1 MDENQKL
8 PFDTAYTPA
17 PAPESPAFPTGKKE
31 TRLWWALL
39 ILCVLGADFAL
50 YGKFGLG
57 FALVTLGLLITAWVY
72 LFPKGG
78 KLKPYPTALML
89 LSAVLAGSFFRSD
102 DGFVKFVSL
111 VFLFVCVPLA
121 LTLSAGK
128 NRRDPK
134 GLMSLLDSP
143 RALVILGVGRLPE
156 SLRGL
161 HRMEKATSRSG
172 NRWAALAGIGIAIPL
187 VAILLT
193 LLSSAD
199 AAFEGLLNLVPQ
211 LDWGEPVAAILCG
224 CLPAPVLY
232 TMCVALRHAPAD
244 DAPSRKGRGLNPI
257 TVNTVLVSVCAVY
270 LAYLCSQ
277 LAYFVG
283 GLSGLLPEE
292 YTLSQ
297 YARRGFFEMAVLAL
311 VNLGLMAGAVGLSAK
326 QKGRAPLFTRIL
338 SLFVGIVTLF
348 FVLTASAKML
358 LYIDSYGLTRLR
370 VLTEVIMVFLALT
383 TIFVSI
389 WLFAPKFAYMK
400 AVLLTALALCSITA
414 WVDVDTF
421 VAKYNIWAYQTGVSK
436 YMDIDHLGEL
446 SQGAI
451 PALEVLSADEDE
463 DIAYMAKYYL
473 RQAAEDMDEP
483 DIRALTLSELAA
495 RPILEKYKVPETSVD
510 ESQPKPT
517 DRVDFET
524 YGSLFRFAAEEI
536 LRLTDGGQQW
546 RQLLFSRYSYETVL
560 EDVRTGERFYCNRT
574 MASVMEELTAIPFPA
589 STPMET
595 VVVRSGQ
602 VHFCDSNGTYAL
614 VYSPKKPPTW
624 LSDPSAPEDLT
635 VEPLGDGWYHVTT
648 LVG

>member
-1 MDENQKL
+1 MDEQQKL

-17 PAPESPAFPTGKKE
+17 HPEENPAFPTGKKE
-31 TRLWWALL
+31 TRFWWVMLVL
-39 ILCVLGADFAL
+39 SVLGADFAL

-57 FALVTLGLLITAWVY
+57 FALVTMGIILTTWVY
-72 LFPKGG
+72 LLPKGQ
-78 KLKPYPTALML
+78 KIKPYPTALL
-89 LSAVLAGSFFRSD
+89 VLSAVLAGSFFRSN

-111 VFLFVCVPLA
+111 VFLWICVPLA

-134 GLMSLLDSP
+134 GLLSLLDAP
-143 RALVILGVGRLPE
+143 RALLVLGVGRLPE
-156 SLRGL
+156 SARGL
-161 HRMEKATSRSG
+161 HRAGKSNGNSG

-187 VAILLT
+187 VAILLS

-199 AAFEGLLNLVPQ
+199 AAFEGLLNLVPR
-211 LDWGEPVAAILCG
+211 LDWGEPVAAVVCG
-224 CLPAPVLY
+224 CLSAPVLY
-232 TMCVALRHAPAD
+232 TMCVALRHSPAAPA
-244 DAPSRKGRGLNPI
+244 ASREAKGMNPI

-297 YARRGFFEMAVLAL
+297 YARRGFFEMALLAM
-311 VNLGLMAGAVGLSAK
+311 VNLGLMAGAVGLSSR
-326 QKGRAPLFTRIL
+326 QGDRVSLFTRIL

-348 FVLTASAKML
+348 FVLTASAKMF

-389 WLFAPKFAYMK
+389 WLFVPKFAYMK

-414 WVDVDTF
+414 WADVDTF
-421 VAKYNIWAYQTGVSK
+421 VAKYNVWAYQTGVSK
-436 YMDIDHLGEL
+436 YMDIDHLGDL

-451 PALEVLSADEDE
+451 PALEALAADDDE

-473 RQAAEDMDEP
+473 RQAAEDMEEL

-495 RPILEKYKVPETSVD
+495 RPVLEKYKVPETSVD
-510 ESQPKPT
+510 TPQPKPI

-524 YGSLFRFAAEEI
+524 YGSHYRFAAEEI

-546 RQLLFSRYSYETVL
+546 RQLIFSMYSYEAVL
-560 EDVRTGERFYCNRT
+560 EDVRTGEQFYCDRV
-574 MASVMEELTAIPFPA
+574 MSSIMEELTAASFPPTA
-589 STPMET
+589 PLATI
-595 VVVRSGQ
+595 VVRGGQ
-602 VHFCDSNGTYAL
+602 VHFCDTNDTYAL

-624 LSDPSAPEDLT
+624 LGNPSSIEDLT
-635 VEPLGDGWYHVTT
+635 VEPLVDGWYHVMK
-648 LVG
+648 

>member
-17 PAPESPAFPTGKKE
+17 SAPESPALPTSKKE
-31 TRLWWALL
+31 TRLWWVLL

-57 FALVTLGLLITAWVY
+57 FALVAMGIIFAAWVY

-78 KLKPYPTALML
+78 KLKLYPTALL
-89 LSAVLAGSFFRSD
+89 ILSTVLAGSFFRSD

-111 VFLFVCVPLA
+111 VFLLVCVPLA
-121 LTLSAGK
+121 LTLSSGK

-143 RALVILGVGRLPE
+143 RALLVLGVGSLPE

-161 HRMEKATSRSG
+161 RRAEKANGRNS
-172 NRWAALAGIGIAIPL
+172 NRWAALAGIGIAVPL
-187 VAILLT
+187 VAILLA

-232 TMCVALRHAPAD
+232 TMCVALRHSPTAPA
-244 DAPSRKGRGLNPI
+244 ASREAKGMNPI
-257 TVNTVLVSVCAVY
+257 TVNTVLVFVCAVY
-270 LAYLCSQ
+270 LAYLYSQ

-297 YARRGFFEMAVLAL
+297 YARRGFFEMALLAM
-311 VNLGLMAGAVGLSAK
+311 VNLGLLAGAVGLSAK
-326 QKGRAPLFTRIL
+326 QNGRASLTTRIL

-389 WLFAPKFAYMK
+389 WLFVPKFAYMK
-400 AVLLTALALCSITA
+400 AVLLTALTLCSITA
-414 WVDVDTF
+414 WADVDTF
-421 VAKYNIWAYQTGVSK
+421 VAKYNVWAYQTGVSK
-436 YMDIDHLGEL
+436 YMDIDHLGDL

-451 PALEVLSADEDE
+451 PALEALTDDEDE

-473 RQAAEDMDEP
+473 RQAAEDMEAL

-495 RPILEKYKVPETSVD
+495 RPVLEKYKVPETSVD
-510 ESQPKPT
+510 TPQPKPN
-517 DRVDFET
+517 DRVDFEA
-524 YGSLFRFAAEEI
+524 YGSHYRFAAEEI

-546 RQLLFSRYSYETVL
+546 RQLIFSMYSYEALL
-560 EDVRTGERFYCNRT
+560 EDVRTGEQFYCDRV
-574 MASVMEELTAIPFPA
+574 MSSIMEELTAASFPPTA
-589 STPMET
+589 PLATI
-595 VVVRSGQ
+595 VVRDGQ
-602 VHFCDSNGTYAL
+602 VHFCDTNDTYAL

-624 LSDPSAPEDLT
+624 LGNPSSPEDLT
-635 VEPLGDGWYHVTT
+635 VEALGDGWYHVTK
-648 LVG
+648 